1 MQFSPADLDPDTL
14 RQAALHHE
22 LRDAVTESLT
32 PDDVEAGPVLT
43 LGEFIEAAWHVVEPS
58 TPYLHNWHID
68 AVVEHLE
75 AVTHGDIRD
84 LLINIPPRMMK
95 SLAVSV
101 FWPTWVW
108 TFDPGYRWLFSSY
121 AQSLSTR
128 DSVKC
133 RRIIQSL
140 WYQGHWGARVKLTSD
155 QNVKTR
161 FENDRAGYRI
171 ATSVGGAGT
180 GEGGDCIVV
189 DDPHN
194 VKKAESDLDREGI
207 RHWWDE
213 VMSTRHND
221 PRTGTRVIVM
231 QRVHEEDLAGHVLEQ
246 GGYEYLCIPAEYEP
260 TTQVTSLGWADP
272 RTEEDELLWEER
284 VPRVELEKLK
294 IKLGIYGT
302 AGQFQQRP
310 APRGGGMFEREW
322 FDVVDA
328 IPKHGGIRGRY
339 WDKAGTQGGGKY
351 TAGVRGYLC
360 DGIMYFE
367 DVVRG
372 QWDAAH
378 REPKIK
384 STAQTDADEC
394 DGAWNVHI
402 WTEQEPGSGG
412 KESAQATV
420 RNLTGYT
427 VHIDHVTGSG
437 GNKFVRAGPLAASAK
452 AGNVKLLRGEW
463 NKPFLDELEAA
474 GPGARYLDQM
484 DGAAG
489 LFNKL
494 SAMNVHDH
502 GEMAAFSNEGLTRTS
517 PWRQ

>member
-1 MQFSPADLDPDTL
+1 MEFLPADLDPEAL
-14 RQAALHHE
+14 RQAALHQN
-22 LRDAVTESLT
+22 LRAAVTETFT
-32 PDDVEAGPVLT
+32 PNEVDSGPILT
-43 LGEFIEAAWHVVEPS
+43 LGEFIEGAWSIVEPS

-75 AVTHGDIRD
+75 AVTRGEIRD
-84 LLINIPPRMMK
+84 LLINIPPRHGK
-95 SLAVSV
+95 SLIVSV

-108 TFDPGYRWLFSSY
+108 TFAPEFRWLFSSY

-128 DSVKC
+128 DSLKC
-133 RRIIQSL
+133 RRIIQSR
-140 WYQGHWGARVKLTSD
+140 WYQSRWGARVNLTSD

-161 FENDRAGYRI
+161 FENDRSGYRI

-180 GEGGDCIVV
+180 GEGGDAVVV

-213 VMSTRHND
+213 VMSTRLND
-221 PRTGTRVIVM
+221 PKTGVRVMVM
-231 QRVHEEDLAGHVLEQ
+231 QRVHEEDLAGHVLDR
-246 GGYEYLCIPAEYEP
+246 GGYEHLCIPAEYEP
-260 TTQVTSLGWADP
+260 TTTVTSLGWSDP

-284 VPRVELEKLK
+284 IPRPVLEKLK
-294 IKLGIYGT
+294 IDLGIYGT
-302 AGQFQQRP
+302 AGQLQQRP
-310 APRGGGMFEREW
+310 SPRGGGMFQREW
-322 FDVVDA
+322 FEVVDA

-351 TAGVRGYLC
+351 TAGVRGYLH

-384 STAQTDADEC
+384 ITAQSDADEC
-394 DGAWNVHI
+394 DGAWEVTI
-402 WTEQEPGSGG
+402 WIEQEPGSGG
-412 KESAQATV
+412 KESAELTV
-420 RNLTGYT
+420 KNLGGF
-427 VHIDHVTGSG
+427 VVRIDRVSGSG
-437 GNKFVRAGPLAASAK
+437 GNKFVRAGPLAAAAL

-463 NKPFLDELEAA
+463 NRPFLDELEAA

-494 SAMNVHDH
+494 SAANTEYH
-502 GEMAAFSNEGLTRTS
+502 GDMGGFTNEGLTRTS
-517 PWRQ
+517 PWR